1 MFENLP
7 SRDEQTTRSFTKITL
22 LRPSRCQHLPF
33 DQKKETFKLKKEKQ
47 TPTTEFFQQR
57 NKIIST
63 PEICPNTN
71 RPFGTLEM
79 EAIFPTNNLLA
90 QTILGSGMG
99 STRSPRRNPLR
110 PVQGNVLQNSRGL
123 GGAKAFNSPS
133 KQVLLR

>member
-1 MFENLP
+1 MRCP
-7 SRDEQTTRSFTKITL
+7 SQW
-22 LRPSRCQHLPF
+22 RPSRVTALQQLPF
-33 DQKKETFKLKKEKQ
+33 DQKKETFRIKKIANPNNGISQQ
-47 TPTTEFFQQR
+47 TKYYQHQR
-57 NKIIST
+57 SVHNS
-63 PEICPNTN
+63 N

-110 PVQGNVLQNSRGL
+110 PVQGNVIQNARGL

-133 KQVLLR
+133 KQVLLRWQGMVCILA